1 MTVSLKRLVA
11 ETLAPAATDRPY
23 ALIDY
28 PNYLNP
34 GDAAIWL
41 GARQVLEALNGR
53 QPAYSS
59 TLRHFSPRSCR
70 RAIGNGVIYFTGGG
84 NFGDLYPRHQQMRN
98 GVLKAMPDNPIV
110 LLPMSCAWSDI
121 VDDILVAE
129 TVQLFGERSSLLVF
143 ARDQQA
149 QQSLSE
155 RCRIESVLCPD
166 LTHVLD
172 FQAAQPKQEILHL
185 LRKDREQKDKIEV
198 STIDAVDWRDS
209 AGQRIMNK
217 VGKLLLFAAT
227 SAMRAGLQ
235 DWVARQK
242 VRLAVE
248 ALSAARTVVTD
259 RLHAALLAGAIGR
272 DVFVLDNAT
281 GKLHAYF
288 ETWHDLLPNGM
299 KLQAGMEPERS

>member
-1 MTVSLKRLVA
+1 MSLKKLVA

-70 RAIGNGVIYFTGGG
+70 RAIGDGVIYFSGGG
-84 NFGDLYPRHQQMRN
+84 NFGDLYPRHQRMRN
-98 GVLKAMPDNPIV
+98 EVLKAMPDNPIV

-143 ARDQQA
+143 ARDRRA
-149 QQSLSE
+149 QRSLSD
-155 RCRIESVLCPD
+155 RCGIESVLCPD
-166 LTHVLD
+166 VAHVLVL
-172 FQAAQPKQEILHL
+172 QAAQHKQEILHL
-185 LRKDREQKDKIEV
+185 FRKDREQKNKIEA
-198 STIDAVDWRDS
+198 STIDAVDWRDF

-217 VGKLLLFAAT
+217 VGKLFLFEVI
-227 SAMRAGLQ
+227 SGIRVGLQ

-242 VRLAVE
+242 VRLAVQV
-248 ALSAARTVVTD
+248 LSAARTVVTD

-272 DVFVLDNAT
+272 EVVVLDNAT
-281 GKLHAYF
+281 GKLNAYF

-299 KLQAGMEPERS
+299 NLQAGKEHEQL

>member
-1 MTVSLKRLVA
+1 VSLKKLVA

-70 RAIGNGVIYFTGGG
+70 RAIGDGVIYFSGGG
-84 NFGDLYPRHQQMRN
+84 NFGDLYPRHQRMRN
-98 GVLKAMPDNPIV
+98 EVLKAMPDNPIV

-143 ARDQQA
+143 ARDRRA
-149 QQSLSE
+149 QRSLSD
-155 RCRIESVLCPD
+155 RCGIESVLCPD
-166 LTHVLD
+166 VAHVLVL
-172 FQAAQPKQEILHL
+172 QAAQHKQEILHL
-185 LRKDREQKDKIEV
+185 FRKDREQKNKIEA
-198 STIDAVDWRDS
+198 STIDAVDWRDF

-217 VGKLLLFAAT
+217 VGKLFLFEVI
-227 SAMRAGLQ
+227 SGIRVGLQ

-242 VRLAVE
+242 VRLAVQV
-248 ALSAARTVVTD
+248 LSAARTVVTD

-272 DVFVLDNAT
+272 EVVVLDNAT
-281 GKLHAYF
+281 GKLNAYF

-299 KLQAGMEPERS
+299 NLQAGKEHEQL